1 MRSDVFVYLSGP
13 ITAKGGYS
21 VEENVAAAVKV
32 FVACIARGIPA
43 FCPQLTGAFP
53 SAHSDVPY
61 EAWMAYDFA
70 VIDRCTHVLMLPR
83 YRESAGALRELGYA
97 ESKGLPVFFDVDSL
111 HASLTAGRAAVAAM
125 TENA

>member
-13 ITAKGGYS
+13 ITAKDGYS

-32 FVACIARGIPA
+32 YIECLKRGIPV
-43 FCPQLTGAFP
+43 FCPHLSGAFP

-70 VIDRCTHVLMLPR
+70 VIDRCTHICLLPR
-83 YRESAGALRELGYA
+83 WRDSAGAVREWTYAAKLDKGIFLSPDEMFATLGA
-97 ESKGLPVFFDVDSL
+97 N
-111 HASLTAGRAAVAAM
+111 R
-125 TENA
+125 

>member
-1 MRSDVFVYLSGP
+1 MRRDVFVYLSGP
-13 ITAKGGYS
+13 ITAKDGYS

-32 FVACIARGIPA
+32 FVRFMRAGVPV

-70 VIDRCTHVLMLPR
+70 VIDRCTQMLMLPR
-83 YRESAGALRELGYA
+83 WETSAGAVREMHYALG
-97 ESKGLPVFFDVDSL
+97 KGLPVYTSIDEIAFHLQETV
-111 HASLTAGRAAVAAM
+111 
-125 TENA
+125 

>member
-1 MRSDVFVYLSGP
+1 MRADLFVYLSGP
-13 ITAKGGYS
+13 ITAKHGYS

-32 FVACIARGIPA
+32 FVRCLQLGIPA

-70 VIDRCTHVLMLPR
+70 VIDRCTHVCMLPR
-83 YRESAGALRELGYA
+83 WQQSAGAVRELEYA
-97 ESKGLPVFFDVDSL
+97 
-111 HASLTAGRAAVAAM
+111 RAAGMPIFLSPDDLFSFITQVPA
-125 TENA
+125 